1 MKIFRF
7 LLFLALLSFLSLFPQ
22 EDISEFEER
31 LAKISAQ
38 IKEIKAKIEG
48 EEKKESTILSRLDR
62 IGLKKNLIKKEISFY
77 NIRLEKTN
85 RELLATKRKIPSL
98 RSKLERERQSIE
110 KILITLYKFGKF
122 SFIEFMLQA
131 KDITTLLS
139 EGKNLSLLAQ
149 YQEEVISDYM
159 NTLAQLN
166 AAEEKLK
173 RKTEELSQ
181 LVRKSRQKK
190 EELEEQERENKAL
203 IKEIEKN
210 KKAHLQTLKELNER
224 AELLQVLI
232 KKLVEEEVVFPF
244 PFIPMYE
251 KKGKLLWPIDGEIVV
266 KFGLQKHP
274 RFKTVTVNNGIEI
287 SPKGNEIIIQSI
299 HPGKVVFAD
308 YFKGYGNLIIID
320 HGITYYSLYGHCTEF
335 FVEKGDL
342 IKAQQPIGIVGDFGS
357 LRGISLYFE
366 IRFKTKPLNPLQ
378 WLERR

>member
-1 MKIFRF
+1 MKIIRF
-7 LLFLALLSFLSLFPQ
+7 ILLLALFSSLSLSPQ

-31 LAKISAQ
+31 LVKISAQ
-38 IKEIKAKIEG
+38 IKEIKAKIEE

-62 IGLKKNLIKKEISFY
+62 IGLKKNLIKKEISLY

-85 RELLATKRKIPSL
+85 RELLATKKKIPPL

-110 KILITLYKFGKF
+110 KTLITLYKFGKF

-149 YQEEVISDYM
+149 YQEKVISEYM
-159 NTLAQLN
+159 NTMAQLN

-181 LVRKSRQKK
+181 LVRKARQKK
-190 EELEEQERENKAL
+190 EEQEEQERENKAL

-224 AELLQVLI
+224 AEQLQILI
-232 KKLVEEEVVFPF
+232 KKLVEEEVIFPF

-251 KKGKLLWPIDGEIVV
+251 KKGNLPWPIDGEIVV

-287 SPKGNEIIIQSI
+287 SPKGNEIIIKSI

-366 IRFKTKPLNPLQ
+366 IRFKTRPLNPLQ

>member
-1 MKIFRF
+1 MKITRF
-7 LLFLALLSFLSLFPQ
+7 IVLLAIFSSFSLSPQ
-22 EDISEFEER
+22 EDISEFEQR
-31 LAKISAQ
+31 LVKISAQ
-38 IKEIKAKIEG
+38 IKEIKAKIEE

-62 IGLKKNLIKKEISFY
+62 IGLKKNLIKKEISLY

-85 RELLATKRKIPSL
+85 RELLATKKKIPPL
-98 RSKLERERQSIE
+98 KSKLKRERQSIE
-110 KILITLYKFGKF
+110 KTLITLYKFGKF

-131 KDITTLLS
+131 EDINTLLA

-149 YQEEVISDYM
+149 YQEKVITDYM

-181 LVRKSRQKK
+181 LVQKARQKK
-190 EELEEQERENKAL
+190 EELEDQERENKAL

-210 KKAHLQTLKELNER
+210 KKAHLQTLQEFNER
-224 AELLQVLI
+224 AEQLQILI

-244 PFIPMYE
+244 PFIPLYE
-251 KKGKLLWPIDGEIVV
+251 KKGSLPWPIEGKIIA
-266 KFGLQKHP
+266 KFGKQIHP
-274 RFKTVTVNNGIEI
+274 KFKTETINNGIEI
-287 SPKGNEIIIQSI
+287 SPRADEMIIKSI

-308 YFKGYGNLIIID
+308 YYKGYGNLIIID

-342 IKAQQPIGIVGDFGS
+342 VQAQQPIGIVGDFGS
-357 LRGISLYFE
+357 LRGVSLYFE
-366 IRFKTKPLNPLQ
+366 IRFKIRPLNPLQ
-378 WLERR
+378 WLR